1 MTDEQNWDETES
13 EEDRDVR
20 FEHWL
25 KFSRSLWLIWKERQF
40 FMGVWEIEQDY
51 DDDTGMM
58 LLKGRPTWPEV
69 HHYERVEVHKL
80 PRTDRPDK
88 YQPIYREYAFANI
101 MAVRPVE
108 KPVQREKKGQVT
120 MLRLDQDV
128 EPTHL
133 RLYGK
138 IVD

>member
-1 MTDEQNWDETES
+1 MTEQNWDETES

-20 FEHWL
+20 FEQWL
-25 KFSRSLWLIWKERQF
+25 EFSRSLWLIWKDRQF
-40 FMGVWEIEQDY
+40 FMGVWEIEQPY

-58 LLKGRPTWPEV
+58 LLVGRPTWPEV

-80 PRTDRPDK
+80 PRRDRPDK
-88 YQPIYREYAFANI
+88 YQPIYRLHAFANI
-101 MAVRPVE
+101 MAIRPVE
-108 KPVQREKKGQVT
+108 KPIKREKKGQVT
-120 MLRLDQDV
+120 MLRLDQGA